1 VSRPLVIIF
10 LTVLVNLV
18 GFGIIIPLLPFYAQ
32 TFGANPLTIGLLF
45 ASFSISQLFASPV
58 LGHWSDTWGRRP
70 VLILSL
76 LGTVISFVML
86 AMARGLAM
94 LFAARIVDG
103 LSGGNIT
110 TARAYIGDIAT
121 DENRAKLFGLLGAS
135 FGLGFII
142 GPGLSGVFARISYTA
157 PIWAAA
163 LITLL
168 ATLLAWLWL
177 PETVHRVHA
186 DAGSAWKA
194 LRELGARATL
204 RVLFAIDFLYWA
216 SFAVYQSTFALF
228 GARRFGFDAAHTG
241 YILAAFG
248 VLGVIVQGAMVGPM
262 VKRIGEKRALIVG
275 LVIAAVS
282 WAGSAVAHSVP
293 LFLAMLVPSALG
305 LGFCTPSLVSL
316 VSGAAARHEQG
327 RVQGA
332 AGALESLGRTIGPVW
347 GNGLLQA
354 AGEGTAYGSA
364 AAVLLATAALTARYP
379 AGGDSHVRSHEKNA
393 ERPENQ

>member
-1 VSRPLVIIF
+1 
-10 LTVLVNLV
+10 
-18 GFGIIIPLLPFYAQ
+18 
-32 TFGANPLTIGLLF
+32 
-45 ASFSISQLFASPV
+45 
-58 LGHWSDTWGRRP
+58 
-70 VLILSL
+70 VLILCL
-76 LGTVISFVML
+76 LGTVLSFVML
-86 AMARGLAM
+86 ALAHSLAL

-121 DENRAKLFGLLGAS
+121 DENRAKYFGLLGAS

-142 GPGLSGVFARISYTA
+142 GPALSGLFAHISYTA

-163 LITLL
+163 VITLM
-168 ATLLAWLWL
+168 ATVMAWLWL

-186 DAGSAWKA
+186 TVGSPWRA
-194 LRELGARATL
+194 LRELSARPGV

-228 GARRFGFDAAHTG
+228 GARRFGWDAGHTG
-241 YILAAFG
+241 YVLAAFG
-248 VLGVIVQGAMVGPM
+248 VLGVIVQGAMVGP
-262 VKRIGEKRALIVG
+262 VVARIGEKRAFMIG
-275 LVIAAVS
+275 LFITAFSWTGAA
-282 WAGSAVAHSVP
+282 ATHSVP

-316 VSGAAARHEQG
+316 VSGAAGKHEQG

-347 GNGLLQA
+347 GNGTLQVF
-354 AGEGTAYGSA
+354 GEGAAYGSA
-364 AAVLLATAALTARYP
+364 ALVLIGTAILATRY
-379 AGGDSHVRSHEKNA
+379 H
-393 ERPENQ
+393 RPSAPPVSG